1 MNAILNMKVLVKN
14 VAAVPLTATAVYKS
28 FVLKKI
34 NIRPN
39 IENIN
44 ITSLPFKIVF
54 DNKDKSKTINL
65 AALDKV
71 ESNVEIAETIKRRK
85 IIQVKYS
92 SKFILTASMKLIPF
106 NALGDKCKPNKE
118 NKNIHKELNK
128 NARKKLFLVFSL
140 EQIKPLSIIT
150 GSCIG

>member
-1 MNAILNMKVLVKN
+1 MKVLVKN

-34 NIRPN
+34 NISPN

-85 IIQVKYS
+85 LYR
-92 SKFILTASMKLIPF
+92 
-106 NALGDKCKPNKE
+106 
-118 NKNIHKELNK
+118 LNTHQ
-128 NARKKLFLVFSL
+128 SL
-140 EQIKPLSIIT
+140 L
-150 GSCIG
+150 

>member
-1 MNAILNMKVLVKN
+1 MKVLVKN

-34 NIRPN
+34 NISPN

-44 ITSLPFKIVF
+44 ITNLPFKIVL

-85 IIQVKYS
+85 II
-92 SKFILTASMKLIPF
+92 
-106 NALGDKCKPNKE
+106 
-118 NKNIHKELNK
+118 
-128 NARKKLFLVFSL
+128 
-140 EQIKPLSIIT
+140 
-150 GSCIG
+150 

>member
-1 MNAILNMKVLVKN
+1 MNSILNMKVLVKN

-34 NIRPN
+34 NISPN

-44 ITSLPFKIVF
+44 ITSLPFKMVF

-71 ESNVEIAETIKRRK
+71 ESNVEIAEIIKRRK
-85 IIQVKYS
+85 II
-92 SKFILTASMKLIPF
+92 
-106 NALGDKCKPNKE
+106 
-118 NKNIHKELNK
+118 
-128 NARKKLFLVFSL
+128 
-140 EQIKPLSIIT
+140 
-150 GSCIG
+150 

>member
-1 MNAILNMKVLVKN
+1 MV
-14 VAAVPLTATAVYKS
+14 AVPLIATAVYKS

-34 NIRPN
+34 NISPN

-71 ESNVEIAETIKRRK
+71 ESNVEIAETIKRKK
-85 IIQVKYS
+85 II
-92 SKFILTASMKLIPF
+92 
-106 NALGDKCKPNKE
+106 
-118 NKNIHKELNK
+118 
-128 NARKKLFLVFSL
+128 
-140 EQIKPLSIIT
+140 
-150 GSCIG
+150 